1 MAKPIKIRDPKLR
14 ALLATV
20 RGKRKT
26 VGRKKSS
33 KKAPKSQVNFYAD
46 KARALEA
53 ELRRMRER
61 AAAAPQAMRK
71 LVRKAKK
78 VGKRTATQALRVPSL
93 PADHPFN
100 RPRRKA
106 AKKRAKK
113 ASRKPRGP
121 AHLPPELLRDLGFAT
136 PKKRAKKRAKTA
148 GKRTATQALRVPS
161 LPADHPFNRPRKAA
175 KKRAKKSVKR
185 KTQVFHV
192 KRSKKVA
199 KKSVKR
205 KTQVFHVKRSKKV
218 AKKSKRT
225 AKRVR

>member
-100 RPRRKA
+100 RPR
-106 AKKRAKK
+106 
-113 ASRKPRGP
+113 
-121 AHLPPELLRDLGFAT
+121 
-136 PKKRAKKRAKTA
+136 
-148 GKRTATQALRVPS
+148 
-161 LPADHPFNRPRKAA
+161 KAA